1 MAEEKPEEKK
11 KLSPFTLIAGA
22 AASVTWMLVGSLFG
36 AEGTIYGAALGS
48 VTTTAGAFFYENAA
62 RKAHAKLAARKKQ
75 DEADAEG
82 THYLQD
88 RLKALPLGEEALVRA
103 RARRELRQDGWGTK
117 KKLALTAGMLVLF
130 MATAIASLFVIESAT
145 GQTLHS
151 VLTNQKQYGTTFGGY
166 STVAPSKA
174 PATPRVAV
182 SPDASPDASPSPSA
196 THSPSPSPSPS
207 PTPTLEPSAPY
218 TGVSQ

>member
-1 MAEEKPEEKK
+1 MEEEKPGEK
-11 KLSPFTLIAGA
+11 KLSPFTLIGGA

-48 VTTTAGAFFYENAA
+48 VTTTAGAYWYENAA
-62 RKAHAKLAARKKQ
+62 RKAQAKLQARKKQ

-88 RLKALPLGEEALVRA
+88 RLKALPLGEEALIHA
-103 RARRELRQDGWGTK
+103 RTKRSLHQQGWAGRK
-117 KKLALTAGMLVLF
+117 KFTFFAGMLALCV
-130 MATAIASLFVIESAT
+130 ASAIASLFVIESAT
-145 GQTLHS
+145 GQTVHS

-166 STVAPSKA
+166 STEKPSAPHV
-174 PATPRVAV
+174 TPRVIV
-182 SPDASPDASPSPSA
+182 SGPATISPSA
-196 THSPSPSPSPS
+196 TASASSSPTSSPSPS
-207 PTPTLEPSAPY
+207 PTPTLQPSAAY